1 MATLTKEPWVTG
13 EIITA
18 DKLNKTTDG
27 SRYVLTLTDA
37 DRDAIDGDGDG
48 IPEYND
54 DHFKFVIKLNE
65 AVPVE
70 DFLGMII
77 QCIATN
83 ERYAELA
90 YDDDRY
96 FKAFRVEINVI
107 SGRPSNYSNAPLY
120 TKGYKCWALTTPYQW
135 MSNALYHSEDFEKL
149 YYFPELGILTNDMS
163 YDSNDIPSLQG
174 K

>member
-27 SRYVLTLTDA
+27 SRYILTLTDA
-37 DRDAIDGDGDG
+37 DRDTIDSDDDG
-48 IPEYND
+48 IGDYNSE
-54 DHFKFVIKLNE
+54 HFKYVIKLNE

-77 QCIATN
+77 QCIATD
-83 ERYAELA
+83 ERYVELA
-90 YDDDRY
+90 YDDARY
-96 FKAFRVEINVI
+96 FKAFRIEMNVI
-107 SGRPSNYSNAPLY
+107 SGSPSNYSSAPLY
-120 TKGYKCWALTTPYQW
+120 TKGYKCWVLTTTYQW
-135 MSNALYHSEDFEKL
+135 TSDALYNYEDFEKI

-163 YDSNDIPSLQG
+163 YDSDDIQPLEG

>member
-54 DHFKFVIKLNE
+54 EHFKFVLKLNE
-65 AVPVE
+65 EIPV
-70 DFLGMII
+70 DDLLGMIV
-77 QCIATN
+77 QCIATD
-83 ERYAELA
+83 EKYVELA
-90 YDDDRY
+90 YGDSRY
-96 FKAFRVEINVI
+96 FKAFRVEMNVI
-107 SGRPSNYSNAPLY
+107 SGSPSNYSSAPLY
-120 TKGYKCWALTTPYQW
+120 TKGYKCWALTTTYQW
-135 MSNALYHSEDFEKL
+135 SSNALYNYEDFEKI

-163 YDSNDIPSLQG
+163 YDSNDIQPLQG

>member
-27 SRYVLTLTDA
+27 SRYILTLTDA
-37 DRDAIDGDGDG
+37 DRDGMDGDGDG
-48 IPEYND
+48 IPEYNN

-77 QCIATN
+77 QCIATD
-83 ERYAELA
+83 EGYVELA
-90 YDDDRY
+90 YDDARY
-96 FKAFRVEINVI
+96 FKAFRIEINVI
-107 SGRPSNYSNAPLY
+107 SGSPSNYSSAPLY
-120 TKGYKCWALTTPYQW
+120 TKGYKCWALTTTA
-135 MSNALYHSEDFEKL
+135 SNALYNYEDFSNI

-163 YDSNDIPSLQG
+163 YDSDDIQPLQG